1 MNSSSQSFAPV
12 SRLLWKEYRV
22 QRAFWLAMLLFGVVP
37 QFLIRIFLSTDQG
50 AAEMVWSMAAA
61 ASLLFVIG
69 STAIL
74 FAGER
79 EERTHDWLRHLAV
92 APLWILVAKWGL
104 VLIAAL
110 LLGLLLSV
118 NAVLMVWSLP
128 ISREM
133 DLPESISRGLWLFA
147 GFFLWGSL
155 GSLVSRRVV
164 TAVPAMGFWWLMTMV
179 MPMVWLPWIIGIT
192 YSHPWHQRTT
202 EIVAALA
209 CVFVGLADIWL
220 GWRWCQ
226 GKYLDAQVLDDL
238 NTNLTAWL
246 NRVRGRTLAVS
257 RIPSRI
263 ESTNSWRREWQRLIW
278 QERHRESYH
287 RMLLYLAWMVVALL
301 AMLTIAYQGNPMMPG
316 ILPLVLAFPLA
327 MGLLGFRYDG
337 QGQPIRFLAGRG
349 VSARLV
355 WMAKHAVWLPRA
367 FWIPLV
373 VCLTAAVAEMLTL
386 PTSTTPRPVSN
397 TLSDAWNHRGMV
409 LLLVLVSYGSGQL
422 AALFLRRMILAVTA
436 GVVLNVSLAN
446 WLLTMQTL
454 DVPLWWSVGTVAIWL
469 FLLSYWY
476 APTWLLE
483 RRIPDRP
490 LRLVAGLVLP
500 PVLLVG
506 SVAFWRADEVSG
518 FGPASP
524 TLFAVLHP
532 QQYWLMTRSNYG
544 FDQRRLLVVELQGE
558 IERQSRPMNP
568 EQQAYADK
576 LAVATGEMDKVSD
589 YLEPVSHQADL
600 TEAQRLELVRSA
612 QEKFWAANEP
622 RLKAILEVTQGEHGA
637 SPSRWRELRTAVFM
651 PQQNLLLEAGR
662 LRAEQGRLQ
671 DAITYYCASLRLASF
686 WANGGGFAKRQTAD
700 LQQRRTLEHVI
711 QWASR
716 SDQTAE
722 SLKQGQ
728 QRLRRELSHFPSWR
742 ETLVAEYR
750 FEESLLEDFIKT
762 GAFNAEQSVNRRPG
776 GRLLLAEVSR
786 VLPWERRRARNLLE
800 QDLMMCAQSTA
811 LTEYFLNQPGMDV
824 ARYEAALAPKEKS
837 DAVHAHDTTPL
848 LAGSLRAPVAAILNR
863 ETFVRETLLAFSLL
877 IWKMEHAQ
885 WPDSLYQLLW
895 PHGSDDL
902 PMVTVIDPWSG
913 ELFHYN
919 GQIVNELEGQGGR
932 MELLSSVGPEQLR
945 EVPFDNATDGD
956 HRSIYPTVN
965 IGLRN
970 WRGDRVKPQAD
981 DRLRIEILRGGLV
994 LVDR

>member
-92 APLWILVAKWGL
+92 SPLWILIAKWGL

-110 LLGLLLSV
+110 SLGLLLSV

-128 ISREM
+128 TYHEM
-133 DLPESISRGLWLFA
+133 DLPEIISRGLWLFA
-147 GFFLWGSL
+147 GFFLWGSF
-155 GSLVSRRVV
+155 GSLISRRVV
-164 TAVPAMGFWWLMTMV
+164 TAVPAMGFWWLITMV
-179 MPMVWLPWIIGIT
+179 IPMVWLPWMFGVG
-192 YSHPWHQRTT
+192 YSHAWHQRTT

-209 CVFVGLADIWL
+209 CVSVGLADIWL

-238 NTNLTAWL
+238 NTTLTAWL

-257 RIPSRI
+257 RIPDRI
-263 ESTNSWRREWQRLIW
+263 ESANSWRREWQRLIW

-301 AMLTIAYQGNPMMPG
+301 AVLTVTYQGNPMMLG
-316 ILPLVLAFPLA
+316 ILPLVLVFPLA

-373 VCLTAAVAEMLTL
+373 VCLTAAAAEMLTL
-386 PTSTTPRPVSN
+386 PNSFVPRPV
-397 TLSDAWNHRGMV
+397 TLTLKYAWNHRGMV
-409 LLLVLVSYGSGQL
+409 LLLVLVSYGCGQL
-422 AALFLRRMILAVTA
+422 AAMALRRMILAVSVGA
-436 GVVLNVSLAN
+436 ILNVCLAA

-454 DVPLWWSVGTVAIWL
+454 DIPLWWSVGSVAIWL
-469 FLLSYWY
+469 FLLSCWY

-483 RRIPDRP
+483 RRMPDRP
-490 LRLVAGLVLP
+490 LRLMAGLVLP
-500 PVLLVG
+500 PLLLVG
-506 SVAFWRADEVSG
+506 SVAIWRADEVSG

-524 TLFAVLHP
+524 TLFAMLHP
-532 QQYWLMTRSNYG
+532 QQYWSMTRSNHG
-544 FDQRRLLVVELQGE
+544 FDQRRVLVMALQDE

-568 EQQAYADK
+568 EAQADSDK
-576 LAVATGEMDKVSD
+576 LALATGGMDKVTD
-589 YLEPVSHQADL
+589 YLDPVSPQAEL
-600 TEAQRLELVRSA
+600 TDAQRSELDRSA
-612 QEKFWAANEP
+612 REKFWAANEP
-622 RLKAILEVTQGEHGA
+622 RLKSILEVAQAEHGA
-637 SPSRWRELRTAVFM
+637 SPSRWLELRTAVFM

-662 LRAEQGRLQ
+662 LRTEQGRLQ
-671 DAITYYCASLRLASF
+671 EAFTYYCASLRLASF
-686 WANGGGFAKRQTAD
+686 WATGGGIAKRQTAD
-700 LQQRRTLEHVI
+700 LQQRRTLEHI
-711 QWASR
+711 ITWASR
-716 SDQTAE
+716 SEQNIE
-722 SLKQGQ
+722 SLKQAQ
-728 QRLRRELSHFPSWR
+728 QRLRRELSRFPSWR

-750 FEESLLEDFIKT
+750 VEEGLLDDFIRT
-762 GAFNAEQSVNRRPG
+762 GSFSAEQAVDRRPG

-786 VLPWERRRARNLLE
+786 LLPWERLRARNLLE
-800 QDLMMCAQSTA
+800 QDLLMNAQSAA
-811 LTEYFLNQPGMDV
+811 LAEDFLNQPGMDV
-824 ARYEAALAPKEKS
+824 ARYESALAPQEKS
-837 DAVHAHDTTPL
+837 DAAHAHATTPL
-848 LAGSLRAPVAAILNR
+848 LAGSRSVPVSTILNR
-863 ETFVRETLLAFSLL
+863 ETFVRESLLALSLL
-877 IWKMEHAQ
+877 IWKMEHGQ
-885 WPDSLYQLLW
+885 WPDSLYQLLQ
-895 PHGSDDL
+895 PRGSEAL
-902 PMVTVIDPWSG
+902 PMITVIDPWSG

-919 GQIVNELEGQGGR
+919 GKSANELADKGGR
-932 MELLSSVGPEQLR
+932 VELLSSIGPNQLR
-945 EVPFDNATDGD
+945 EVPFDNAMEGD
-956 HRSIYPTVN
+956 YRTIYPTVN

-970 WRGDRVKPQAD
+970 WRGDRTKPQAD
-981 DRLRIEILRGGLV
+981 DRLRIAILNEGLV
-994 LVDR
+994 LIDR